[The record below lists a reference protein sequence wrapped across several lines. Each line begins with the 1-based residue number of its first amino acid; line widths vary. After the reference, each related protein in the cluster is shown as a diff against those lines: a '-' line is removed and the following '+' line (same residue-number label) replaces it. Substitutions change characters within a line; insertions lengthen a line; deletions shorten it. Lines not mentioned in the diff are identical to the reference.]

1 MSIQQETRSDSRP
14 KQDSHTHRL
23 MWHRALGKGKI
34 LAETRWSLKHFLRC
48 YIFGV
53 AKNQM
58 GDEALHF
65 RPQQWTLSVV
75 TPLIFY
81 QFLYFAGEDIATQIQ
96 LFPCLSPSPLH
107 TLPSLFYLPER
118 TCQNVGKEGKG
129 THESR
134 SSARSTAALGVCGV
148 QSQGGQKSVLGGG
161 QRDRRARGFIVSGD
175 SASWHIRS
183 GCEVG
188 AQFSGLTGSGCLR
201 SRPCVRPKKQPRD
214 KIKVKKVRGGGGA
227 HGAMSPIILCLSSPS
242 NIPSLSLQSEL
253 PGPCS
258 SQIGQAVS
266 KTEGQGICVYV
277 CVGPC
282 HCAWLILIGKVS
294 ARQQIPL
301 LLFQP
306 V

>member
-1 MSIQQETRSDSRP
+1 MKFETFP
-14 KQDSHTHRL
+14 PMLHL
-23 MWHRALGKGKI
+23 WCNKI
-34 LAETRWSLKHFLRC
+34 PNGRWSITFQTTTVNTVC
-48 YIFGV
+48 SYSP
-53 AKNQM
+53 
-58 GDEALHF
+58 D
-65 RPQQWTLSVV
+65 
-75 TPLIFY
+75 FY
-81 QFLYFAGEDIATQIQ
+81 HFLYFAGEDIATRIQ
-96 LFPCLSPSPLH
+96 LFPCLSPFPLR
-107 TLPSLFYLPER
+107 TLSSLFYLPER
-118 TCQNVGKEGKG
+118 SCQNVEKEGKG

-148 QSQGGQKSVLGGG
+148 QSQGGQKGVYGGG
-161 QRDRRARGFIVSGD
+161 WQRHRQARGFIVSGD

-201 SRPCVRPKKQPRD
+201 SKPCVRPKKQPRD
-214 KIKVKKVRGGGGA
+214 KIKVKKVRGWGA
-227 HGAMSPIILCLSSPS
+227 HGAVSPIILCLSPPS
-242 NIPSLSLQSEL
+242 NISSLSLHSEL

-266 KTEGQGICVYV
+266 KSEGQGICVYV

>member
-96 LFPCLSPSPLH
+96 LFPCLSPFPLH